1 MSGGSFNYLHCRYE
15 FDDVIEEVEKVILT
29 NESNY
34 NDITLEELKNGLDI
48 IKKSRIYLKRID
60 YLLSGDDSEKDF
72 LERLQKDLKIK

>member
-60 YLLSGDDSEKDF
+60 YLLSGDDSEKYF